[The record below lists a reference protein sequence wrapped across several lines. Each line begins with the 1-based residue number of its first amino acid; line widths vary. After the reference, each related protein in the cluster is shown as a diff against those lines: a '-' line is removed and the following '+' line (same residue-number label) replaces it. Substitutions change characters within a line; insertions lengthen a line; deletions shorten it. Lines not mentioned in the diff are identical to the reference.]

1 MGIGEIG
8 KKAVEG
14 SATGGIAGAGVA
26 AFQEATRGTEAS
38 GKAASSVTEGA
49 ATVPLQ
55 SLII

>member
-1 MGIGEIG
+1 VKLG
-8 KKAVEG
+8 KRLEG
-14 SATGGIAGAGVA
+14 LATGGIVGAGVA
-26 AFQEATRGTEAS
+26 AFKEATRGTEAS